1 MLNDGST
8 DSSIIEQ
15 ELIYILFLNEGVPT
29 LKYFSIDS
37 VSNVDVVGIK
47 ETIKTTFAYFGVSNF
62 TMGLLGLN
70 VGGASVNMGI
80 HQGVATL
87 ITQEAPCPLF

>member
-37 VSNVDVVGIK
+37 VSNVDVVGIRLPLL
-47 ETIKTTFAYFGVSNF
+47 I
-62 TMGLLGLN
+62 LGL
-70 VGGASVNMGI
+70 V
-80 HQGVATL
+80 TL
-87 ITQEAPCPLF
+87 QWVC